1 MKRIFAS
8 LLLVTFITLAV
19 FPNVVTAQTRYS
31 INQIDHTIAILYSG
45 NMVILDTIQVSGI
58 IQDGFLIALPYVY
71 SADVLKVLAYDST
84 HVYNVKVG
92 VPLPDQSGFYGVSV
106 DFNGA
111 TPSEF
116 IVAFVLSNRLTTDQ
130 GNGNF
135 LVEFPAYP
143 SLTQTVK
150 AVNVNVVC
158 PTAPMGISIQKED
171 GNVTTT
177 SYRKSDLTPYTYSIA
192 SANIH
197 VPSGTLEP
205 VTILELHRSIT
216 VDAKGAVK
224 AADTYQLASNASS
237 DLYSFM
243 LSLPVD
249 ATDVAVKD
257 STDVTLQSSV
267 MPSNDI
273 QLVNAT
279 FSTPL
284 APKETIAL
292 TVYYNLPGA
301 VLRGSQYM
309 LPDFNLFTKYPYVVQ
324 YATITFILPEGATIT
339 SPDASELDSSATLT
353 RNIYQDIL
361 TVRANDISYVD
372 ALAPQENTWLS
383 YNYNPIWVS
392 FGATF
397 YASLAGVLFCV
408 GAVVYRWKRP
418 KQTYLTLP
426 KPASLNTKRVE
437 TPVYE
442 TLKGTQVTP
451 DMLREFTDAY
461 EDKKQLTAQLHA
473 LDMKGLREKISRRQY
488 KAHRA
493 ALESRIDRV
502 TQIIERNK
510 ALFRGA
516 SGVYV
521 DLIKQLDLAEADL
534 AYAQETL
541 NALELRLS
549 MGEISLETY
558 KKAVVEPQKTRRQ
571 AELAIN
577 GILLKLREKIR

>member
-1 MKRIFAS
+1 MKRILVS
-8 LLLVTFITLAV
+8 LLLVASIALAV
-19 FPNVVTAQTRYS
+19 FPSAVTAQTSYS
-31 INQIDHTIAILYSG
+31 VTQVDHTIAILYSG
-45 NMVILDTIQVSGI
+45 NMVVIDTIHVSGI
-58 IQDGFLIALPYVY
+58 VQDGFLLALPYVY

-116 IVAFVLSNRLTTDQ
+116 TVAFVLSNRLTTDQ

-143 SLTQTVK
+143 SLTQPVK
-150 AVNVNVVC
+150 TVNVNVVC
-158 PTAPMGISIQKED
+158 PTAPLGISIQKKD

-177 SYRKSDLTPYTYSIA
+177 SYRKSDLVPYTYSIA

-197 VPSGTLEP
+197 VPSGTLET
-205 VTILELHRSIT
+205 VTILELYRSIT

-224 AADTYQLASNASS
+224 AADTYQLASNATS
-237 DLYSFM
+237 DLYSFV
-243 LSLPVD
+243 LSLPLD
-249 ATDVAVKD
+249 AADVTVKD
-257 STDVTLQSSV
+257 AADVTLQSSAT
-267 MPSNDI
+267 PGSDI

-279 FSTPL
+279 FNAPL
-284 APKETIAL
+284 APQETTRL
-292 TVYYNLPGA
+292 TVHYNLPGA

-309 LPDFNLFTKYPYVVQ
+309 LPDFQLFTKYPYVVQ
-324 YATITFILPEGATIT
+324 HATITFILPEGATIT
-339 SPDASELDSSATLT
+339 SPAAAELDSSATLT

-361 TVRANDISYVD
+361 TVRTSDISYVD
-372 ALAPQENTWLS
+372 ALPPQENTWLS
-383 YNYNPIWVS
+383 YNYNPVWVS
-392 FGATF
+392 LGATF
-397 YASLAGVLFCV
+397 YASFAGVLFCV

-418 KQTYLTLP
+418 KQTYLTLS
-426 KPASLNTKRVE
+426 KPVNLQAKKAEPVFE
-437 TPVYE
+437 TV
-442 TLKGTQVTP
+442 KGTQVTL

-473 LDMKGLREKISRRQY
+473 LDMKGLRDKISRRQY
-488 KAHRA
+488 KAQRA
-493 ALESRIDRV
+493 ALENRIDRI
-502 TQIIERNK
+502 TRIIERNK

-516 SGVYV
+516 SGIYA

-541 NALELRLS
+541 NTLELRLS
-549 MGEISLETY
+549 RGEISLETY
-558 KKAVVEPQKTRRQ
+558 KKAVVDPQKTRRQ
-571 AELAIN
+571 SELAIN

>member
-1 MKRIFAS
+1 MKRILAS
-8 LLLVTFITLAV
+8 LLLVAFITLALY
-19 FPNVVTAQTRYS
+19 PSVVTAQTSYS
-31 INQIDHTIAILYSG
+31 INQVDHTIAILYSG
-45 NMVILDTIQVSGI
+45 NMVVLATVHVSGI
-58 IQDGFLIALPYVY
+58 VQDGFLIALPYIY

-92 VPLPDQSGFYGVSV
+92 VPLPNQSGFYGVSV

-116 IVAFVLSNRLTTDQ
+116 TVAFVLSNRLTTDQ

-135 LVEFPAYP
+135 LIEFPAYP
-143 SLTQTVK
+143 SLTQTAKV
-150 AVNVNVVC
+150 VNVNVVC
-158 PTAPMGISIQKED
+158 PTAPISISIQKED
-171 GNVTTT
+171 TNTTTT
-177 SYRKSDLTPYTYSIA
+177 SYRKNDLSPYTYSIA
-192 SANIH
+192 SANIQ
-197 VPSGTLEP
+197 VPSGTLET
-205 VTILELHRSIT
+205 VTVPALYRSIT
-216 VDAKGAVK
+216 VDATGAVR

-237 DLYSFM
+237 DLNSFV
-243 LSLPVD
+243 LSLPLD
-249 ATDVAVKD
+249 ATDITVKD
-257 STDVTLQSSV
+257 SADVTLQSSV
-267 MPSNDI
+267 VPSSDI

-279 FSTPL
+279 FSAPL
-284 APKETIAL
+284 APKEATAL
-292 TVYYNLPGA
+292 TVQYNLPGA

-309 LPDFNLFTKYPYVVQ
+309 LPDFQLFTKYPYVVQ

-339 SPDASELDSSATLT
+339 SPAASEMDSSATLI

-361 TVRANDISYVD
+361 TVRASDISYVD

-383 YNYNPIWVS
+383 YNYNPVWVS

-397 YASLAGVLFCV
+397 YASLAGVLVSV
-408 GAVVYRWKRP
+408 GAVVYRRQRP
-418 KQTYLTLP
+418 KQTYLTRP
-426 KPASLNTKRVE
+426 KPADLKASKVE
-437 TPVYE
+437 APVYE
-442 TLKGTQVTP
+442 TIKGAQVTP

-473 LDMKGLREKISRRQY
+473 LDMKGLRDKISRRQY
-488 KAHRA
+488 KAQRA
-493 ALESRIDRV
+493 ALENRIDSV
-502 TQIIERNK
+502 TRIIERNK

-516 SGVYV
+516 SGVYA

-541 NALELRLS
+541 NAFELRLS
-549 MGEISLETY
+549 KGEISLETY
-558 KKAVVEPQKTRRQ
+558 KKAVVDPQKTRRQ